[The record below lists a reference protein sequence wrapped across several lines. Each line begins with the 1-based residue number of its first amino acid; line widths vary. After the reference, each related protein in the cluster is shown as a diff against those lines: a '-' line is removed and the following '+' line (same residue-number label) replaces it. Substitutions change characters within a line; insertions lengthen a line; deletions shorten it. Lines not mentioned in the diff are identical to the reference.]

1 MYQPIILGSI
11 LLVTLYILKRMRSP
25 KLNMPPLVRYKYP
38 IIGHTYDFL
47 TNSEEFFKQCRKA
60 YGDIFSLYVWGEVR
74 TFIGKEHFQEVLSRD
89 DSFVFGKQ
97 FDLNSIFKHNIK
109 FTNPP
114 KVLKDYVINKLK
126 LYTER
131 MQESL
136 NVATQ
141 KYIGDCDEP
150 NVIHNIYPMITNIIS
165 NPLANIFI
173 GEEESQYEEVIV
185 TFSELTIDITK
196 IVRIPPILNFIYPGL
211 QSFINNSIFS
221 LGIYNPAINHQK
233 VLIKH
238 LKKQICKRLQE
249 KEKYGDSWKRPDDF
263 IQNIME
269 EESFDP
275 NSINYEEIT
284 DKLCFLIVV
293 SIHTTANSC
302 THVIMNLASRPEYM
316 QELYEEQ
323 LEVHKEADEN
333 GILPFEALNNMKKL
347 DSFIKESLRLS
358 EHVATL
364 PHVTTKD
371 YTFSNGLQ
379 VPKDHSIYL
388 YVDDIYLDE
397 SLQGPNPQSFEP
409 FRHLNTNASASKV
422 SKNYVIFGGGK
433 HACPGRQLAVNEI
446 KFFLH
451 NIILKYNLR
460 TESGKIEGPKMIGT
474 IKLPSNAGIIFEKRK

>member
-11 LLVTLYILKRMRSP
+11 LFVTLYILKRMRSP

-47 TNSEEFFKQCRKA
+47 TNGEEFFKQCRKE

-97 FDLNSIFKHNIK
+97 VDLDSIFKHNIK
-109 FTNPP
+109 FTNRP
-114 KVLKDYVINKLK
+114 KVLKDYVLNKLK

-136 NVATQ
+136 NIATQ

-185 TFSELTIDITK
+185 TFSELTIDTTK
-196 IVRIPPILNFIYPGL
+196 LLRIPPILNFIYPGL
-211 QSFINNSIFS
+211 QAFINNSILS

-238 LKKQICKRLQE
+238 LKNQFCKRLQE
-249 KEKYGDSWKRPDDF
+249 KVKYGDSWKRPDDF

-275 NSINYEEIT
+275 NNINYEEIA
-284 DKLCFLIVV
+284 DKLCLLIVV
-293 SIHTTANSC
+293 LVHTTANS
-302 THVIMNLASRPEYM
+302 Y
-316 QELYEEQ
+316 
-323 LEVHKEADEN
+323 
-333 GILPFEALNNMKKL
+333 
-347 DSFIKESLRLS
+347 SFIKESFRLS

-364 PHVTTKD
+364 PHVTSKD
-371 YTFSNGLQ
+371 YTFSNELQ

-422 SKNYVIFGGGK
+422 SKNYVVFGGGK

-474 IKLPSNAGIIFEKRK
+474 IKLPSNAGIIFEKRNN

>member
-47 TNSEEFFKQCRKA
+47 TNGEEFFKQCRKE

-97 FDLNSIFKHNIK
+97 VDIDSIFKHNIK
-109 FTNPP
+109 FTNRP
-114 KVLKDYVINKLK
+114 K
-126 LYTER
+126 
-131 MQESL
+131 
-136 NVATQ
+136 
-141 KYIGDCDEP
+141 
-150 NVIHNIYPMITNIIS
+150 
-165 NPLANIFI
+165 
-173 GEEESQYEEVIV
+173 EESQYEEVIV
-185 TFSELTIDITK
+185 TFSELTIDTTK
-196 IVRIPPILNFIYPGL
+196 LLRIPPILNFIYPGL
-211 QSFINNSIFS
+211 QAFINNSILS

-238 LKKQICKRLQE
+238 LKNQFCKRLQE
-249 KEKYGDSWKRPDDF
+249 KVKYGDSWKRPDDF

-275 NSINYEEIT
+275 NNINYEEIA
-284 DKLCFLIVV
+284 DKLCLLIVV
-293 SIHTTANSC
+293 SVHTTANSC
-302 THVIMNLASRPEYM
+302 THAIMNLASRPEYM

-323 LEVHKEADEN
+323 LEVQKEADEN

-347 DSFIKESLRLS
+347 DSFIKESFRLS

-364 PHVTTKD
+364 PHVTSKD
-371 YTFSNGLQ
+371 YTFSNELQ

-422 SKNYVIFGGGK
+422 SKNYVVFGGGK

-446 KFFLH
+446 KFLH